1 MSFHRRHIPDI
12 DRLKEIYDQC
22 ANDEEFLDRVIG
34 RAEAISG
41 STESMDFL
49 TSIQN
54 KVYPRKTTWE
64 DLGKINK
71 DPQKWLDMYQQL
83 QELLSREDVADWWET
98 QYYMCN
104 NERQNLK
111 GGDSAKDWLEVFVK
125 WQRAQVSHTIDGLQE
140 FLETRCYPPAYRK
153 NGEI

>member
-12 DRLKEIYDQC
+12 ENLKRIYEECKD
-22 ANDEEFLDRVIG
+22 DKEFLNRVVG
-34 RAEAISG
+34 KSEAISG
-41 STESMDFL
+41 STESMAFL
-49 TSIQN
+49 EKIEQ
-54 KVYPRKTTWE
+54 KVYPKTKTWS
-64 DLGKINK
+64 DLADINK
-71 DPQKWLDMYQQL
+71 DPQKWLDMYHHYT
-83 QELLSREDVADWWET
+83 ELLNREDAAGWWED
-98 QYYMCN
+98 QYYICN

-125 WQRAQVSHTIDGLQE
+125 WQKAQVSHTIDGLQE

>member
-1 MSFHRRHIPDI
+1 MSFHRRRIPEIED
-12 DRLKEIYDQC
+12 LKRIY
-22 ANDEEFLDRVIG
+22 EECSDDKAFLEKVIG
-34 RAEAISG
+34 KADAVMG
-41 STESMDFL
+41 SPESMDF
-49 TSIQN
+49 IGKVEE
-54 KVYPRKTTWE
+54 KVYPRKKTWE
-64 DLGKINK
+64 DLAKINN

-83 QELLSREDVADWWET
+83 QELLSREDAAGWWED
-98 QYYMCN
+98 QYYICN

>member
-1 MSFHRRHIPDI
+1 MSFHRRRIPEIED
-12 DRLKEIYDQC
+12 LKRIYEECSD
-22 ANDEEFLDRVIG
+22 DKEFLNRVVG
-34 RAEAISG
+34 KAEAISG
-41 STESMDFL
+41 STESIAFL
-49 TSIQN
+49 EKIEE
-54 KVYPRKTTWE
+54 KVYPKPKTWS
-64 DLGKINK
+64 DLVDINK
-71 DPQKWLDMYQQL
+71 DPQKWLDMYQHY
-83 QELLSREDVADWWET
+83 QELLTREDAAGWWED

-125 WQRAQVSHTIDGLQE
+125 WQKAQVSHTIDGLQE

>member
-1 MSFHRRHIPDI
+1 MSFHKRHIP
-12 DRLKEIYDQC
+12 EIKDLMRIYEEC
-22 ANDEEFLDRVIG
+22 ADDKTFLDKVIG
-34 RAEAISG
+34 KADAVTG
-41 STESMDFL
+41 SLESMDF
-49 TSIQN
+49 IEKIEE
-54 KVYPRKTTWE
+54 KVYPKKKTWE
-64 DLGKINK
+64 DLAKINK
-71 DPQKWLDMYQQL
+71 DPEKWLDMYQHY
-83 QELLSREDVADWWET
+83 QELLTREDVAGWWED

-125 WQRAQVSHTIDGLQE
+125 WQKAQVSHTIDGLQE